1 MTLRK
6 KIIICGFII
15 LFVPLVLALLLFF
28 GVLHINNPSA
38 KEYPIRGVD
47 VSSYQGEVDWT
58 FWQYSNR
65 HHLKGYNGSERFI
78 DMNVFIGSADE
89 FFK

>member
-47 VSSYQGEVDWT
+47 VSSYQGEVDWDT
-58 FWQYSNR
+58 LSEQNISFAYI
-65 HHLKGYNGSERFI
+65 KATEGSSYKDDRF
-78 DMNVFIGSADE
+78 D
-89 FFK
+89 